1 MKTIGGGGDRGG
13 GGRGDFLW
21 EKKSRDLAEFSKF
34 SSASVFD
41 SNA

>member
-1 MKTIGGGGDRGG
+1 MIVVVVGGGIFRGQ
-13 GGRGDFLW
+13 
-21 EKKSRDLAEFSKF
+21 KKSRDLAEFSKF